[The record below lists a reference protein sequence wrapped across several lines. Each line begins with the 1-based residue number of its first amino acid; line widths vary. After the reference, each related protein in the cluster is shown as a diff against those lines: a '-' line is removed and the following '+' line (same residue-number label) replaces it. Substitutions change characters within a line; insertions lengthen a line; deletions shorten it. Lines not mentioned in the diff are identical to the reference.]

1 MVFPHN
7 INFTFLE
14 KICQYFQIPNR
25 FTYYCIIRHN
35 LIYIDKIE
43 HTFYNS
49 IKLLYGTCGFLIGG
63 FLVNEKEVYRQR
75 IIEMVSKIDNV
86 QILKLIWGF
95 VRRGYKEEN
104 AGK

>member
-1 MVFPHN
+1 M
-7 INFTFLE
+7 
-14 KICQYFQIPNR
+14 
-25 FTYYCIIRHN
+25 
-35 LIYIDKIE
+35 
-43 HTFYNS
+43 FYS
-49 IKLLYGTCGFLIGG
+49 SVKLLYGTCGFLIGG

-75 IIEMVSKIDNV
+75 IIEMVSKIDNI

>member
-7 INFTFLE
+7 INFTFLG

-35 LIYIDKIE
+35 LTYIDKTE
-43 HTFYNS
+43 HMFYNS

-75 IIEMVSKIDNV
+75 IIEMVNRIENPCLLRSIY
-86 QILKLIWGF
+86 IF
-95 VRRGYKEEN
+95 VKTLLE
-104 AGK
+104 

>member
-1 MVFPHN
+1 M
-7 INFTFLE
+7 
-14 KICQYFQIPNR
+14 
-25 FTYYCIIRHN
+25 
-35 LIYIDKIE
+35 
-43 HTFYNS
+43 FYNS

-63 FLVNEKEVYRQR
+63 FLVNEKEVYRER
-75 IIEMVSKIDNV
+75 IIEMVSKIDNI

>member
-1 MVFPHN
+1 M
-7 INFTFLE
+7 
-14 KICQYFQIPNR
+14 
-25 FTYYCIIRHN
+25 
-35 LIYIDKIE
+35 
-43 HTFYNS
+43 FYNS

>member
-1 MVFPHN
+1 M
-7 INFTFLE
+7 
-14 KICQYFQIPNR
+14 
-25 FTYYCIIRHN
+25 
-35 LIYIDKIE
+35 
-43 HTFYNS
+43 FYNS

-75 IIEMVSKIDNV
+75 IIEMVSKIDNI

>member
-35 LIYIDKIE
+35 LIYIDKAE

-75 IIEMVSKIDNV
+75 IIEMVNRI
-86 QILKLIWGF
+86 
-95 VRRGYKEEN
+95 EN
-104 AGK
+104 PCWLRSIYIFIKTLLE

>member
-35 LIYIDKIE
+35 LIYIDKAE

-63 FLVNEKEVYRQR
+63 FLVNEKEVYQEK
-75 IIEMVSKIDNV
+75 IIGLIRKCDNMHW
-86 QILKLIWGF
+86 LKTIYAY
-95 VRRGYKEEN
+95 VRKLLE
-104 AGK
+104 

>member
-1 MVFPHN
+1 M
-7 INFTFLE
+7 
-14 KICQYFQIPNR
+14 
-25 FTYYCIIRHN
+25 
-35 LIYIDKIE
+35 
-43 HTFYNS
+43 
-49 IKLLYGTCGFLIGG
+49 
-63 FLVNEKEVYRQR
+63 NEKEVYRER

>member
-1 MVFPHN
+1 MFC
-7 INFTFLE
+7 NFI
-14 KICQYFQIPNR
+14 KI
-25 FTYYCIIRHN
+25 
-35 LIYIDKIE
+35 
-43 HTFYNS
+43 
-49 IKLLYGTCGFLIGG
+49 LYGTCGFLIGG